1 MKRFIVIIMMAVAH
15 MCAAIALSADVKADI
30 PSPDGKTVV
39 SVIER
44 EGQVYYQVEHDGKRF
59 VHSSRLGLR
68 TNAFDFSLLEFVT
81 ADFERIQG
89 TYSMDRSKASEMS
102 YDVTK
107 AVLTFKNPKDKTIQ
121 IEFRVGNNDVAFRY
135 FIPKEGETGS
145 VRILEEMTE
154 FSFPDTP
161 EHDYVKTY
169 LTPQSHALIGWK
181 RTKPSYE
188 EYYGIGKP
196 VTEPSGY
203 GHGYTFPALFQLG
216 GDGWVLVS
224 ETGVNGR
231 FCGSRIGEYYATS
244 GQIPMYADNLM
255 GYEGASYKI
264 EYPMPDENNGNGT
277 SEPGIA
283 IPGGTPWRTIT
294 LGKDLAPIV
303 ETTVAWDHVEPLYET
318 KNDYQFGKSAWSWI
332 VWQDASMNMAD
343 QKAYVDMASEMGL
356 PYLLVDA
363 LWDQNLGYEGIEE
376 LAAYAKSKNVALF
389 LWYSSSGWWN
399 DIVQGPYNVMSNPI
413 LRKRDMRWM
422 KEIGVKGI
430 KVDFFGGDKQETM
443 LYYESILSDADDNGL
458 MCIFH
463 GATLPRGWEKL
474 YPNYVGSEAVRAS
487 ENMVF
492 SQYECDQEAQAACL
506 HPFIRNTVGSMEF
519 GGCFLNERLSRGN
532 NRGTTRRTTDV
543 FQISTLVLYQNAV
556 QMLAIAPNNL
566 TDAPKLCLDF
576 IKEVPTTWDE
586 TRYIDGFPGSFVVL
600 ARRNGDRWYVAAV
613 NAADAPVEFKVR
625 DVLEKLGVENAHVRL
640 IDGGNEPVE
649 SSVKVSKKISVA
661 KNDAAVLI
669 IG

>member
-1 MKRFIVIIMMAVAH
+1 MVAAAFL
-15 MCAAIALSADVKADI
+15 CAAIALNAEAVAVI
-30 PSPDGKTVV
+30 PSPDGNTVV
-39 SVIER
+39 NVSVG
-44 EGQVYYQVEHDGKRF
+44 EGKVYYQVEHGGKRF
-59 VHSSRLGLR
+59 VNSSRLGLR
-68 TNAFDFSLLEFVT
+68 TNAFDFSELEFMTVDT
-81 ADFERIQG
+81 DRIDG
-89 TYSMDRSKASEMS
+89 TYAMDRSKASQMS
-102 YDVTK
+102 FDVNRS
-107 AVLTFKNPKDKTIQ
+107 VMTFRNKDGKTLQ

-145 VRILEEMTE
+145 VRILEELTE
-154 FSFPDTP
+154 FSLTDTP
-161 EHDYVKTY
+161 AHDYLKTY

-196 VTEPSGY
+196 ADAPNEY
-203 GHGYTFPALFQLG
+203 GHGYTFPALFQMG

-224 ETGVNGR
+224 ETGVDGR
-231 FCGSRIGEYYATS
+231 FCGSRLGECYQTS
-244 GQIPMYADNLM
+244 GPT
-255 GYEGASYKI
+255 YKI
-264 EYPMPDENNGNGT
+264 EFPMPDENNGNGT

-303 ETTVAWDHVEPLYET
+303 ETTVAWDHIEPLYKT
-318 KNDYQFGKSAWSWI
+318 DKDYQFGKSAWSWI
-332 VWQDASMNMAD
+332 VWQDASMNMPD
-343 QKAYVDMASEMGL
+343 QKKYVDLASEMGF

-363 LWDQNLGYEGIEE
+363 LWDEKLGYEGIEE
-376 LAAYAKSKNVALF
+376 LAAYARSKNVDLF

-463 GATLPRGWEKL
+463 GCTLPRGWEKL

-487 ENMVF
+487 ENLVF

-519 GGCFLNERLSRGN
+519 GGCFMNERLSRSN
-532 NRGTTRRTTDV
+532 AHGTIRRTTDV
-543 FQISTLVLYQNAV
+543 FQIATLVLYQNAV
-556 QMLAIAPNNL
+556 QNIALTPNNL
-566 TDAPKLCLDF
+566 EDAPGVCLDF

-586 TRYIDGFPGSFVVL
+586 TRYIAGFPGENVIL
-600 ARRNGDRWYVAAV
+600 ARRSGSKWYVAAV
-613 NAADAPVEFKVR
+613 NAVDESCEFKVK
-625 DVLEKLGVENAHVRL
+625 DIVEALNADGASVRL
-640 IDGGNEPVE
+640 ISGGNEPE
-649 SSVKVSKKISVA
+649 DELVKASRKVSVA
-661 KNDAAVLI
+661 KNDAVVLV

>member
-1 MKRFIVIIMMAVAH
+1 MVAVAH
-15 MCAAIALSADVKADI
+15 MCTAIALSADVKADI

-81 ADFERIQG
+81 SDFERIQG

-121 IEFRVGNNDVAFRY
+121 IEF
-135 FIPKEGETGS
+135 
-145 VRILEEMTE
+145 
-154 FSFPDTP
+154 
-161 EHDYVKTY
+161 
-169 LTPQSHALIGWK
+169 
-181 RTKPSYE
+181 
-188 EYYGIGKP
+188 
-196 VTEPSGY
+196 
-203 GHGYTFPALFQLG
+203 
-216 GDGWVLVS
+216 
-224 ETGVNGR
+224 
-231 FCGSRIGEYYATS
+231 
-244 GQIPMYADNLM
+244 
-255 GYEGASYKI
+255 
-264 EYPMPDENNGNGT
+264 PMPDENNGNGT

-303 ETTVAWDHVEPLYET
+303 ETTVAWDHIEPLYET
-318 KNDYQFGKSAWSWI
+318 RNDYQFGKSAWSWI
-332 VWQDASMNMAD
+332 VWQDASMNMPD

-376 LAAYAKSKNVALF
+376 LAAYAKSKNVDLF

-430 KVDFFGGDKQETM
+430 
-443 LYYESILSDADDNGL
+443 
-458 MCIFH
+458 
-463 GATLPRGWEKL
+463 
-474 YPNYVGSEAVRAS
+474 
-487 ENMVF
+487 
-492 SQYECDQEAQAACL
+492 
-506 HPFIRNTVGSMEF
+506 
-519 GGCFLNERLSRGN
+519 
-532 NRGTTRRTTDV
+532 
-543 FQISTLVLYQNAV
+543 
-556 QMLAIAPNNL
+556 
-566 TDAPKLCLDF
+566 
-576 IKEVPTTWDE
+576 
-586 TRYIDGFPGSFVVL
+586 
-600 ARRNGDRWYVAAV
+600 
-613 NAADAPVEFKVR
+613 
-625 DVLEKLGVENAHVRL
+625 LEKLGLENAPVRL

-649 SSVKVSKKISVA
+649 SAVKASRKVSVA
-661 KNDAAVLI
+661 KNDAAILV

>member
-1 MKRFIVIIMMAVAH
+1 
-15 MCAAIALSADVKADI
+15 MCAAIALSAEIKAYI
-30 PSPDGKTVV
+30 PSPSGVTSVYVLVIDGKA
-39 SVIER
+39 
-44 EGQVYYQVEHDGKRF
+44 YYQVEHNSEPF
-59 VHSSRLGLR
+59 VSTSRLGLR
-68 TNAFDFSLLEFVT
+68 TNAFDFTELEFVSLEQ
-81 ADFERIQG
+81 ERISG
-89 TYSMDRSKASEMS
+89 KYEMDRSKASEMS

-107 AVLTFKNPKDKTIQ
+107 AVCTFKNKKGKTIQ
-121 IEFRVGNNDVAFRY
+121 VEFRVGNNDVAFRY
-135 FIPKEGETGS
+135 FIPKEGEAGS
-145 VRILEEMTE
+145 VRILEELTE
-154 FSFPDTP
+154 FSFNDTP
-161 EHDYVKTY
+161 EHDYIKTY

-196 VTEPSGY
+196 VDAKNDY

-216 GDGWVLVS
+216 GNGWVLVS
-224 ETGVNGR
+224 ETGVDGR
-231 FCGSRIGEYYATS
+231 FCGSRLGEYYQSS
-244 GQIPMYADNLM
+244 GNVE
-255 GYEGASYKI
+255 GCVGASYKI
-264 EYPMPDENNGNGT
+264 EFPMPDENNGNGT

-283 IPGGTPWRTIT
+283 IPGATPWRTIT
-294 LGKDLAPIV
+294 LGETLAPIV
-303 ETTVAWDHVEPLYET
+303 ETTVAWDHIEPLYKT
-318 KNDYQFGKSAWSWI
+318 ANDYQYGKSAWSWI
-332 VWQDASMNMAD
+332 VWQDASMNMKD
-343 QKAYVDMASEMGL
+343 QKAYVDFASEMGL

-376 LAAYAKSKNVALF
+376 LAAYAKSKNVDLF

-430 KVDFFGGDKQETM
+430 KIDFFGGDKQETM

-463 GATLPRGWEKL
+463 GCTLPRGWEKL
-474 YPNYVGSEAVRAS
+474 YPNYLGSEAVRAS
-487 ENMVF
+487 ENLVF

-519 GGCFLNERLSRGN
+519 GGCFLNRRLSRSN
-532 NRGTTRRTTDV
+532 AHGTVRRTTDV
-543 FQISTLVLYQNAV
+543 FQIATLVLYQNAV
-556 QMLAIAPNNL
+556 QNIAITPNNL
-566 TDAPKLCLDF
+566 TDAPKVCLDF

-586 TRYIDGFPGSFVVL
+586 TRYIAGQPGENVVL
-600 ARRNGDRWYVAAV
+600 ARRHGDKWYVAAV
-613 NAADAPVEFKVR
+613 NAVDAPLEVNVKE
-625 DVLEKLGVENAHVRL
+625 VLEALGVGKADVRL
-640 IDGGNEPVE
+640 IDGGNEPNE
-649 SSVKVSKKISVA
+649 GKAPKKISVA

>member
-1 MKRFIVIIMMAVAH
+1 
-15 MCAAIALSADVKADI
+15 MCTATFTFAQDRATVT
-30 PSPDGKTVV
+30 SPDGSTQVKVHDV
-39 SVIER
+39 D
-44 EGQVYYQVEHDGKRF
+44 GKVYYQVDHKGKPF
-59 VHSSRLGLR
+59 VGSSRLGLR
-68 TNAFDFSLLEFVT
+68 TNAFDFSELEFVSVET
-81 ADFERIQG
+81 GHAAG
-89 TYSMDRSKASEMS
+89 KYTMDRSKASEMS
-102 YDVTK
+102 YDVTT
-107 AVLTFKNPKDKTIQ
+107 AVLTYRNAKDKKIQ

-145 VRILEEMTE
+145 VRILEELTE
-154 FSFPDTP
+154 FTFNDTP
-161 EHDYVKTY
+161 AHDYVKTF

-196 VTEPSGY
+196 VDAKNDY
-203 GHGYTFPALFQLG
+203 GHGYTFPALYNLS

-224 ETGVNGR
+224 ETGVDGR
-231 FCGSRIGEYYATS
+231 FCGSRLGEYYAT
-244 GQIPMYADNLM
+244 
-255 GYEGASYKI
+255 EGSAEGSVGATYKI
-264 EYPMPDENNGNGT
+264 EFPMPDENNGNGT

-283 IPGGTPWRTIT
+283 IPGATPWRTIT
-294 LGKDLAPIV
+294 LGETLAPIV
-303 ETTVAWDHVEPLYET
+303 ETTVAWDHIEPLYET
-318 KNDYQFGKSAWSWI
+318 KHDYQFGKSAWSWI
-332 VWQDASMNMAD
+332 VWQDASMNMPD
-343 QKAYVDMASEMGL
+343 QKAYVDFASEMGL

-363 LWDQNLGYEGIEE
+363 LWDENLGYEGIEE
-376 LAAYAKSKNVALF
+376 LAAYAKSKNVDLF

-487 ENMVF
+487 ENLVF

-506 HPFIRNTVGSMEF
+506 HPFIRNAVGSMEF

-556 QMLAIAPNNL
+556 QMLALAPNNL
-566 TDAPKLCLDF
+566 TDAPQLCLDF
-576 IKEVPTTWDE
+576 VKEVPTTWDE
-586 TRYIDGFPGSFVVL
+586 TRYISGHPGETVVL
-600 ARRNGDRWYVAAV
+600 ARRNGDKWYVAAV
-613 NAADAPVEFKVR
+613 NAVDTPLEFKVKDVLDVLGAEDAPV
-625 DVLEKLGVENAHVRL
+625 RL
-640 IDGGNEPVE
+640 INGGNEPVE
-649 SSVKVSKKISVA
+649 SAVNASKKVSVG
-661 KNDAAVLI
+661 KNDAAVLV

>member
-1 MKRFIVIIMMAVAH
+1 MKRLISTILVAVVNIS
-15 MCAAIALSADVKADI
+15 AAIVLKADFYDAYI
-30 PSPDGKTVV
+30 PSPSGVTSVYVFTQDGKAF
-39 SVIER
+39 
-44 EGQVYYQVEHDGKRF
+44 YQVEHNSEPF
-59 VHSSRLGLR
+59 VSTSRLGLR
-68 TNAFDFSLLEFVT
+68 TNAFDFSELEFVSM
-81 ADFERIQG
+81 DQERICG
-89 TYSMDRSKASEMS
+89 TYQMERSKASEMS

-107 AVLTFKNPKDKTIQ
+107 AVCTFKNKEGKTLQ
-121 IEFRVGNNDVAFRY
+121 VEFRVGRNDVAFRY

-145 VRILEEMTE
+145 VRILEELTE
-154 FSFPDTP
+154 FSFNDTP
-161 EHDYVKTY
+161 EHDYLKTY

-196 VTEPSGY
+196 VTAPSGY

-216 GDGWVLVS
+216 GNGWVLVS
-224 ETGVNGR
+224 ETGVDGR
-231 FCGSRIGEYYATS
+231 FCGSRLSEHYQTS
-244 GQIPMYADNLM
+244 GNFQ
-255 GYEGASYKI
+255 GCVGASYKI
-264 EYPMPDENNGNGT
+264 EYPMAEENNGNGT

-294 LGKDLAPIV
+294 LGETLAPIV
-303 ETTVAWDHVEPLYET
+303 ETTVAWDHIEPLYKT
-318 KNDYQFGKSAWSWI
+318 DRSYKFGKSAWSWI
-332 VWQDASMNMAD
+332 VWQDASMNMPD
-343 QKAYVDMASEMGL
+343 QKKYVDLASEMGFE
-356 PYLLVDA
+356 YLLVDA
-363 LWDQNLGYEGIEE
+363 LWDANLGYDGIEE
-376 LAAYAKSKNVALF
+376 LAAYAKSKNVDLF

-463 GATLPRGWEKL
+463 GCTLPRGWEKL
-474 YPNYVGSEAVRAS
+474 YPNYLGSEAVRAS
-487 ENMVF
+487 ENLVF

-519 GGCFLNERLSRGN
+519 GGCFLNRRLSRSN
-532 NRGTTRRTTDV
+532 AHGTVRRTTDV
-543 FQISTLVLYQNAV
+543 FQIATLVLYQNAV
-556 QMLAIAPNNL
+556 QNIAITPNNL
-566 TDAPKLCLDF
+566 TDAPKVCLDF

-586 TRYIDGFPGSFVVL
+586 TRYIAGQPGENVVL
-600 ARRNGDRWYVAAV
+600 ARRHGDKWYVAAV
-613 NAADAPVEFKVR
+613 NAVDAPLEVNVD
-625 DVLEKLGVENAHVRL
+625 DVLRTLGAGKADVRL
-640 IDGGNEPVE
+640 IDGGNEPKE
-649 SSVKVSKKISVA
+649 GKAPKEISVA

>member
-1 MKRFIVIIMMAVAH
+1 
-15 MCAAIALSADVKADI
+15 MCAATFARAEAQYI
-30 PSPDGKTVV
+30 PSPNGTTSVYVLTIDGKA
-39 SVIER
+39 
-44 EGQVYYQVEHDGKRF
+44 YYQVEYNSNPF
-59 VHSSRLGLR
+59 VSTSRLGLV
-68 TNAFDFSLLEFVT
+68 TNAFDFSELELVSVEQNPLEGSYEMNRT
-81 ADFERIQG
+81 KASKADFKVNQ
-89 TYSMDRSKASEMS
+89 AV
-102 YDVTK
+102 VT
-107 AVLTFKNPKDKTIQ
+107 FRNPKGETLQ
-121 IEFRVGNNDVAFRY
+121 VEFRVGNNDVAFRY
-135 FIPKEGETGS
+135 LIPKPGETGS
-145 VRILEEMTE
+145 IRIFNELTE
-154 FSFPDTP
+154 FSFNDTP
-161 EHDYVKTY
+161 AHDYVKTY

-196 VTEPSGY
+196 VNAKNEY

-216 GDGWVLVS
+216 NDGFVLVS
-224 ETGVNGR
+224 ETGVDGR
-231 FCGSRIGEYYATS
+231 FCGSRLGEYYETAGNVDGNVGAT
-244 GQIPMYADNLM
+244 
-255 GYEGASYKI
+255 YKI
-264 EYPMPDENNGNGT
+264 EFPMPDENNGNGT
-277 SEPGIA
+277 SEPAIA
-283 IPGGTPWRTIT
+283 IPGATPWRTIT
-294 LGKDLAPIV
+294 LGETLAPIV
-303 ETTVAWDHVEPLYET
+303 ETTVAWDHIEPLYET
-318 KNDYQFGKSAWSWI
+318 RNDYQFGKSAWSWI
-332 VWQDASMNMAD
+332 VWQDASMNMKD
-343 QKAYVDMASEMGL
+343 QKAYVDFASEMGL

-376 LAAYAKSKNVALF
+376 LAAYAKSKNVDLF

-487 ENMVF
+487 ENLVF
-492 SQYECDQEAQAACL
+492 SQYECEQEAQAACL
-506 HPFIRNTVGSMEF
+506 HPFIRNAVGSMEF

-543 FQISTLVLYQNAV
+543 FQISTLVLYQNAM
-556 QMLAIAPNNL
+556 QMLALAPNNL

-586 TRYIDGFPGSFVVL
+586 TRYIAGFPGENVVI
-600 ARRNGDRWYVAAV
+600 ARRNGDKWYVAAV
-613 NAADAPVEFKVR
+613 NAIDAPLELKVK
-625 DVLEKLGVENAHVRL
+625 DVLEALNAEGASVRL
-640 IDGGNEPVE
+640 IDGGNEPEE
-649 SSVKVSKKISVA
+649 SVVKASKKISVA
-661 KNDAAVLI
+661 KNDAAILI

>member
-1 MKRFIVIIMMAVAH
+1 
-15 MCAAIALSADVKADI
+15 MCTATFTFAENRATVT
-30 PSPDGKTVV
+30 SPDGATQ
-39 SVIER
+39 VIVLDVD
-44 EGQVYYQVEHDGKRF
+44 GKVYYQVNHKGKPF
-59 VHSSRLGLR
+59 VGSSRLGLR
-68 TNAFDFSLLEFVT
+68 TNAFDFTELEFVSVET
-81 ADFERIQG
+81 GRADG
-89 TYSMDRSKASEMS
+89 KYTMNRSKASEMS
-102 YDVTK
+102 YDVTT
-107 AVLTFKNPKDKTIQ
+107 AVVTYRGSRNKTIR

-145 VRILEEMTE
+145 VRILEELTE
-154 FSFPDTP
+154 FTLNDTP
-161 EHDYVKTY
+161 SHDYVKTF

-196 VTEPSGY
+196 VDAKNDY
-203 GHGYTFPALFQLG
+203 GHGYTFPALYNLS

-224 ETGVNGR
+224 ETGVDGR
-231 FCGSRIGEYYATS
+231 FCGSRLGEYYAT
-244 GQIPMYADNLM
+244 
-255 GYEGASYKI
+255 EGSAEGTVGATYKI
-264 EYPMPDENNGNGT
+264 EYPMPEENNGNGT

-294 LGKDLAPIV
+294 VGESLAPIV
-303 ETTVAWDHVEPLYET
+303 ETTVAWDHIEPLYET
-318 KNDYQFGKSAWSWI
+318 KHDYQFGKSAWSWI
-332 VWQDASMNMAD
+332 VWQDASMNMPD
-343 QKAYVDMASEMGL
+343 QKAYVDFASEMGL

-376 LAAYAKSKNVALF
+376 LAAYAKSKNVDLF

-487 ENMVF
+487 ENLVF

-556 QMLAIAPNNL
+556 QMLALAPNNL
-566 TDAPKLCLDF
+566 TDAPQLCLDF
-576 IKEVPTTWDE
+576 VKEVPTTWDE
-586 TRYIDGFPGSFVVL
+586 TRYVSGFPGETVVL
-600 ARRNGDRWYVAAV
+600 ARRNGDKWYVAAV
-613 NAADAPVEFKVR
+613 NAVDAPLEFKVKDVLEALGVEDAPV
-625 DVLEKLGVENAHVRL
+625 RL
-640 IDGGNEPVE
+640 INGGNEPVE
-649 SSVKVSKKISVA
+649 SSVKASKKVSVE
-661 KNDAAVLI
+661 KNDAAILV